1 MVFISTS
8 KQRNMLKIVY
18 KVKVGTQYKF
28 INSPMQHA

>member
-18 KVKVGTQYKF
+18 KVKVGTHYKL